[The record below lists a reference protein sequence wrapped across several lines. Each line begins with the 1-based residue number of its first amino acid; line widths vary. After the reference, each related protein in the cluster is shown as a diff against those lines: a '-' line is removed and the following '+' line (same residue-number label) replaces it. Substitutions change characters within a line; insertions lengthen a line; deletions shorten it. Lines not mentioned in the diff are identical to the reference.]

1 MSSFEIM
8 IASRPSCQ
16 QCRSSKRYLTKNG
29 TPYLETKYKSDNTA
43 QAIAAANNYTAAPVC
58 YVVDKRTGDTLA
70 HWAGFNMYKL
80 RQWVGNYKEEA
91 GK

>member
-1 MSSFEIM
+1 MASFEIM
-8 IASRPSCQ
+8 IASQPSCQ
-16 QCRSSKRYLTKNG
+16 QCRSSKRYLTKNN
-29 TPYLETKYKSDNTA
+29 TPYLETKYKDDATA

-58 YVVDKRTGDTLA
+58 YVADKHTGDTLA

-80 RQWVGNYKEEA
+80 RQWVNNYKEEA